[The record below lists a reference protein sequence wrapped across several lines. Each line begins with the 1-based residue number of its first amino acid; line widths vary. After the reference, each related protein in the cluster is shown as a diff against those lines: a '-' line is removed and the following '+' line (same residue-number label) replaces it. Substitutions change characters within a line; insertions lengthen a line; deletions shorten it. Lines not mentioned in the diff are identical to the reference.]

1 MQRLRTGL
9 PRRAAGRD
17 DGASLRIPR
26 RRSGADTSE
35 TGRNP
40 DAAARRLLWENYPSI
55 SRRHG
60 RLRRRNAASMVPRIF
75 HSERALAETGR
86 SCALSAQRKRKGAGQ
101 TGCEHTLSAGDSLPA
116 LTMAG
121 CVRRRSLR
129 SASTGGRKL
138 HIRSRLLPF
147 RPAPAALSCR
157 TRRTVGNLI
166 HYIFAR
172 TRELRLVSNLN
183 PATIL

>member
-1 MQRLRTGL
+1 MLEHARRRSWGQRDEETGMQRLRTGL
-9 PRRAAGRD
+9 PRRAAGRH
-17 DGASLRIPR
+17 DGAALRIPCR
-26 RRSGADTSE
+26 RNGADASE

-40 DAAARRLLWENYPSI
+40 DAAAKYLLWKNYPVI
-55 SRRHG
+55 SDGNG
-60 RLRRRNAASMVPRIF
+60 RLRRRNTASLVPGIF

-86 SCALSAQRKRKGAGQ
+86 SRV
-101 TGCEHTLSAGDSLPA
+101 LSAGDSLPA

-129 SASTGGRKL
+129 SASAGRRKL

-157 TRRTVGNLI
+157 TRMTWDARFAGNFI
-166 HYIFAR
+166 YIIYSRIRA
-172 TRELRLVSNLN
+172 N
-183 PATIL
+183 